1 MKQQIEQRLKDLRAE
16 FESGQTMLTDL
27 ETKQAALKSTL
38 LRISG
43 AIQVL
48 EELLTEAAIAEE
60 NNDHL
65 PQSEVFSQSK

>member
-1 MKQQIEQRLKDLRAE
+1 MKEQIEQRLKDLKAE

-27 ETKQAALKSTL
+27 ETKQAALRSTL

-48 EELLTEAAIAEE
+48 EELLTDATADE
-60 NNDHL
+60 NNAHS
-65 PQSEVFSQSK
+65 PRSEVVLQPD